1 MIAGDARE
9 CRPIDARRRNP
20 LLRVGHHRAQA
31 LLVTGSRLLP
41 KAIEFG
47 PALGVEPLN
56 GEHCDIAV
64 FRVSPA

>member
-1 MIAGDARE
+1 MIAGDTRE
-9 CRPIDARRRNP
+9 CRPVDARRRNA
-20 LLRVGHHRAQA
+20 LLRVGPHRAQA

-64 FRVSPA
+64 FRVNPA